1 MKVNSTLTFCGRI
14 PKPACT
20 TGIEHLLTN
29 RVRAQMQFARE
40 GTELI
45 IEKDPHSEYVGV
57 GFTIPSDK
65 CKVMRFD
72 GVFVAPIQ
80 GRACISGLFAPK
92 RYYTED
98 KLLRVIREGLIQLK
112 MSL

>member
-1 MKVNSTLTFCGRI
+1 MKVSNTPAFCGRI

-20 TGIEHLLTN
+20 TGIEHLLTK
-29 RVRAQMQFARE
+29 RVRTRMQFAPK

-57 GFTIPSDK
+57 GFTIESDR
-65 CKVMRFD
+65 CNVMRFD

-80 GRACISGLFAPK
+80 GRACISGIFAPK
-92 RYYTED
+92 RYYTEGN
-98 KLLRVIREGLIQLK
+98 LLNVIREGLIKLK
-112 MSL
+112 MSS